1 MTNTELVEYS
11 ESNKTEIAK
20 ILRTYYKQDP
30 YLLEELR
37 EIVSALLDGEL
48 SYDDLEHL
56 DRDLEELGSPWGLC
70 ASYVRPLSYN
80 MIVSLRQYINDE
92 LVKIEKKM
100 YR

>member
-1 MTNTELVEYS
+1 MTSEELEEYS

-20 ILRTYYKQDP
+20 ILRNYYKHDP
-30 YLLEELR
+30 YLLRELC
-37 EIVSALLDGEL
+37 EIVSALIDDKISYEKLETLDQE
-48 SYDDLEHL
+48 
-56 DRDLEELGSPWGLC
+56 LEELGSPWGLC
-70 ASYVRPLSYN
+70 ASFIRPLSYN